1 MSSTASPRR
10 IPLQPWPQAARC
22 LPGLWLCLGLALAG
36 RRLGEAAWLESH
48 GLGALTV
55 SLLLGIGLGAW
66 WPAARSPAAAPGIA
80 LARLR
85 LLRLGIV
92 LYGLR
97 LTVHDIAHVGPAG
110 LCLDAMVVSSTFG
123 LACWLGPRCFGLD
136 RETSM
141 LIGAGSAVCGAAA
154 VMAAEPVVRAR
165 QAQAAVAIAVVVL
178 FGTLAVL
185 LYPALYRAGLPSG
198 WIGGGGAGFGLYA
211 GATIHEVAQ
220 VVAVGRAIGPEAA
233 DVAVIAKMVRVM
245 MLAPLLLVLSMALSR
260 RSGAGSAGPAP
271 AITVPWFAL
280 GFIAAVFVHSLQWL
294 PPAALAAIQAADGLL
309 LGMAMAA
316 LGLSTRWSTIRSA
329 GLRPLALGTVLFVW
343 LMAGGALM
351 LRIAAALC
359 GQA

>member
-1 MSSTASPRR
+1 MSSTATPRQ
-10 IPLQPWPQAARC
+10 IPSLPWPQATRS

-36 RRLGEAAWLESH
+36 RWLGEVAWLESH
-48 GLGALTV
+48 GLGALTLT
-55 SLLLGIGLGAW
+55 LLLGVALGSRWAF
-66 WPAARSPAAAPGIA
+66 ARSPAAASGIG

-97 LTVHDIAHVGPAG
+97 LTLHDIAHVGLVG
-110 LCLDAMVVSSTFG
+110 LCIDAMVVSSTFG
-123 LACWLGPRCFGLD
+123 LACWAGPRWLGLD

-165 QAQAAVAIAVVVL
+165 QAQATVAIAVVVL

-185 LYPALYRAGLPSG
+185 IYPLLYRASTPAG
-198 WIGGGGAGFGLYA
+198 WFGGGATGFGLYA

-245 MLAPLLLVLSMALSR
+245 MLAPLLLVLSALLSR
-260 RSGAGSAGPAP
+260 KADGGAAGPAP
-271 AITVPWFAL
+271 KVTIPWFAF
-280 GFIAAVFVHSLQWL
+280 GFIAAALVHSLQWL
-294 PPAALAAIQAADGLL
+294 PPAALSAVQSADGLL

-329 GLRPLALGTVLFVW
+329 GIRPLALGAVLFVW
-343 LMAGGALM
+343 LMGGGM
-351 LRIAAALC
+351 LIRESIL
-359 GQA
+359 GLSR